1 MIFLKTHEEINKIK
15 RACMEVVEILD
26 RLKEEVK
33 EGVSTWDLNSLAED
47 LCRQRRVVPAFKGYS
62 GYPAAVCFALNEEVV
77 HGIPSKKKVLKEGD
91 ILGIDFGVYLDGYYG
106 DSAITLPV
114 GRINSVANKLLK
126 VTETALLKGVEK
138 AVVNNYVYDISKAIQ
153 SHVEDS
159 GFSVVKSFVG
169 HGIGR
174 KLHEEPQIPN
184 FVPKEVRGRGVRLKA
199 GMVIAIEPMVNE
211 GTEDVKILEDGWTAV
226 TADGRLSAHF
236 EHTVAITEKGPE
248 VLTSRN

>member
-1 MIFLKTHEEINKIK
+1 MIFIKTRDEIEKIK

-26 RLKEEVK
+26 RLKEEVQ
-33 EGVSTWDLNSLAED
+33 EGVSTWDLNALAED
-47 LCRQRRVVPAFKGYS
+47 LCKQRGVIPAFKGYS

-106 DSAITLPV
+106 DSAVTLPV
-114 GRINSVANKLLK
+114 GKVEPVAKRLLE
-126 VTETALLKGVEK
+126 VTETALFKGIEK
-138 AVVNNYVYDISKAIQ
+138 ATVNNYVYDISKAVQ
-153 SHVEDS
+153 SYVEKN

-184 FVPKEVRGRGVRLKA
+184 FVPKGVRGRGAKLKA

-211 GTEDVKILEDGWTAV
+211 GTGEIKILEDGWTAV
-226 TADGRLSAHF
+226 TADGKLSAHF
-236 EHTVAITEKGPE
+236 EHTVAITKEGPKI
-248 VLTSRN
+248 LTSPN